1 MKEPLKKIPGI
12 VLGFLL
18 TGTATSADMVLT
30 NGQIYTVD
38 DSQPWA
44 EAVAIENGRFEYVG
58 DADGAKAFIDS
69 DTVEYDLQGRFV
81 LPGLVDSHTHPGLV
95 ARSVEVTACF
105 PLAHGAPIHVGEPE
119 ALGITDL
126 GRPHFGDAVS
136 IRSGEI
142 PVFWACGV
150 TPQAVAMHA
159 KPEFMITHAPG
170 HMFLTDLR
178 DDELSH
184 SFM

>member
-18 TGTATSADMVLT
+18 IGTATSADMVLT

-58 DADGAKAFIDS
+58 NADGVRAFIDS

-95 ARSVEVTACF
+95 ARSVDYVDLPWTPASKNEMFDVL
-105 PLAHGAPIHVGEPE
+105 LA
-119 ALGITDL
+119 
-126 GRPHFGDAVS
+126 
-136 IRSGEI
+136 
-142 PVFWACGV
+142 
-150 TPQAVAMHA
+150 
-159 KPEFMITHAPG
+159 
-170 HMFLTDLR
+170 
-178 DDELSH
+178 
-184 SFM
+184 